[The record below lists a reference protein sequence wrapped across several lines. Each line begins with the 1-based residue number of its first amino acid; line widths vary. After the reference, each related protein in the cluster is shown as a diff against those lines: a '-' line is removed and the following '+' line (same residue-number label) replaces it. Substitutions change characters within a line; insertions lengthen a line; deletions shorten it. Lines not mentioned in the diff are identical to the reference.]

1 MVIGLYGPRFPESQK
16 SPLQENWLESQIDA
30 ELFGYT
36 IQDQGAKSGYPNSSP
51 LNYKPER
58 LTTIGKNERFASRK
72 YRDFR
77 GHYESLAWFSR
88 KKPSQLRL
96 FDLPI
101 PRTPVTRH
109 MICT

>member
-1 MVIGLYGPRFPESQK
+1 MDHGSPEISEITLARKLAKSQT
-16 SPLQENWLESQIDA
+16 DA

-36 IQDQGAKSGYPNSSP
+36 IQNQEAKSGYPNSSP
-51 LNYKPER
+51 LNYEPER
-58 LTTIGKNERFASRK
+58 LTTIGKNERFATRQ

-77 GHYESLAWFSR
+77 GHYESLEWFSR

>member
-30 ELFGYT
+30 ELFGYA
-36 IQDQGAKSGYPNSSP
+36 IQNQEAKSGYPNSSP
-51 LNYKPER
+51 LNYEPER
-58 LTTIGKNERFASRK
+58 LTTIGKNERFATRK

-77 GHYESLAWFSR
+77 GHYESLVWFSR

-101 PRTPVTRH
+101 PRTPATRH